1 MIKKIT
7 FVILVC
13 CILVSCGKKGDPEY
27 KALNKEIK
35 ISKTTSNKTS

>member
-13 CILVSCGKKGDPEY
+13 CILVSCGYKGDPEY

-35 ISKTTSNKTS
+35 TPTTIISKTT

>member
-13 CILVSCGKKGDPEY
+13 CILVSCGKKGDPKY
-27 KALNKEIK
+27 QSLKKEIK
-35 ISKTTSNKTS
+35 VSTIEINKVS

>member
-13 CILVSCGKKGDPEY
+13 CFLVSCGKKGDPEY
-27 KALNKEIK
+27 KALNKEIEILK
-35 ISKTTSNKTS
+35 IIINKT

>member
-1 MIKKIT
+1 MIKKNI

-35 ISKTTSNKTS
+35 IPTNIVNKTS

>member
-13 CILVSCGKKGDPEY
+13 CILVSCGKKSDPEY
-27 KALNKEIK
+27 KVLNKEIK
-35 ISKTTSNKTS
+35 IPTTIINKSS

>member
-27 KALNKEIK
+27 VDPDKKAEINEVS
-35 ISKTTSNKTS
+35 INLT

>member
-7 FVILVC
+7 FVTLVC

-35 ISKTTSNKTS
+35 IQSIIINKTS

>member
-27 KALNKEIK
+27 KESTIKKNMQLLSINKA
-35 ISKTTSNKTS
+35 